1 MRISEIATAAG
12 TTPRAVRHYHR
23 LGLLP
28 EPVRPDNGY
37 RDYGLAELAR
47 LMRIRWLAD
56 NGLPLGAVAAVFET
70 EHGASDTDDL
80 RADLAALHDEISH
93 RVAQLVRKQEGLG
106 RMLAAVDAGRMLTAL
121 PAELADAFDAARERA
136 DDLERAALDRERD
149 LLEVIAISGNTP
161 DEMFSWFARAF
172 SDTSARE
179 SYRRMLHGWERLSGR
194 AVEQSGELIEQV
206 AQELAAGLRAADFES
221 LTASGAPVDAS
232 GPELSLPALVPDP
245 AQRRAVL
252 RAIEL
257 LTGTDDRP

>member
-37 RDYGLAELAR
+37 RDYGMAELAR
-47 LMRIRWLAD
+47 LMRIRWLAE
-56 NGLPLGAVAAVFET
+56 NGLSLGAMAAVFAAEPGT
-70 EHGASDTDDL
+70 SDTEDL

-93 RVAQLVRKQEGLG
+93 RVAQLVRKKEGLG
-106 RMLAAVDAGRMLTAL
+106 RMLATVDAGRALTAL
-121 PAELADAFDAARERA
+121 PVELADALDAARERA
-136 DDLERAALDRERD
+136 DDLERSALNRERD
-149 LLEVIAISGNTP
+149 LLEIIAISGDTP
-161 DEMFSWFARAF
+161 DEMFTWFARAI

-179 SYRRMLHGWERLSGR
+179 SYRRMLRGWEQLRGR
-194 AVEQSGELIEQV
+194 AVEQCGELIGQV
-206 AQELAAGLRAADFES
+206 AHELAAGLRAADFDS
-221 LTASGAPVDAS
+221 LLASGAAS
-232 GPELSLPALVPDP
+232 GPDFSPAELVPDP

-257 LTGTDDRP
+257 LTGHPDTRP

>member
-1 MRISEIATAAG
+1 MRISEIATAAE

-28 EPVRPDNGY
+28 EPVRPDSGY

-70 EHGASDTDDL
+70 ERGTSDTDDL

-93 RVAQLVRKQEGLG
+93 RVAQLVRKKEGLG
-106 RMLAAVDAGRMLTAL
+106 RMLAAVDAGRTLTAL
-121 PAELADAFDAARERA
+121 PAELADVLDAARDQA
-136 DDLERAALDRERD
+136 DDLERPALDRERD
-149 LLEVIAISGNTP
+149 LLEIIAISGDTP
-161 DEMFSWFARAF
+161 EEMFTWFARAF

-179 SYRRMLHGWERLSGR
+179 SYRRMLRGWEQLSGR
-194 AVEQSGELIEQV
+194 AVERSGELIERV
-206 AQELAAGLRAADFES
+206 AYELAAGLRAADFES
-221 LTASGAPVDAS
+221 LAASTASSDAS
-232 GPELSLPALVPDP
+232 GPDLSLMALVPDP

-257 LTGTDDRP
+257 LTGTDVRP

>member
-12 TTPRAVRHYHR
+12 TTPRAIRHYHR

-28 EPVRPDNGY
+28 EPIRPGNGF

-70 EHGASDTDDL
+70 EHGESDTGDL

-93 RVAQLVRKQEGLG
+93 RVTQLVRKKEGLG
-106 RMLAAVDAGRMLTAL
+106 RMLAAVDAGRTLTAL
-121 PAELADAFDAARERA
+121 PPELADALDIAREQA
-136 DDLERAALDRERD
+136 DEPERAALDRERD
-149 LLEVIAISGNTP
+149 LLEIIAISGDTP
-161 DEMFSWFARAF
+161 DEMFTWFASAF

-179 SYRRMLHGWERLSGR
+179 NYRRMLRGWEQLSGR
-194 AVEQSGELIEQV
+194 AVEQSGELIERV
-206 AQELAAGLRAADFES
+206 AHELAAGLRAADFES
-221 LTASGAPVDAS
+221 LTASTAASDAT
-232 GPELSLPALVPDP
+232 GLDLSPAVLVPDP

-252 RAIEL
+252 RTIEL
-257 LTGTDDRP
+257 LTGADDRP